1 MESNYEYDA
10 MEKLSNWL
18 LDKFEDINLIA
29 SNVPYLKAKRLA
41 DLVVIKK
48 NQLMVYEIKTARDDM
63 RKINSQIED
72 YKTTFEYIYLVL
84 DKKFENKIS
93 DISDEKVGIIFFNG
107 NKFKIFRKAKKNIT
121 NTLYQALLISND
133 DLKNLNIKTKNLH
146 EKYAYISKKLSKAQ
160 VKNLIINGLQK
171 AYEQGFEAFKKEKEF
186 NLLVNRSRIKI

>member
-1 MESNYEYDA
+1 MEINYEYDI

-18 LDKFEDINLIA
+18 LYKFENINLIA

-41 DLVVIKK
+41 DLIVIRK
-48 NQLMVYEIKTARDDM
+48 NQLIVYEVKTARDDM
-63 RKINSQIED
+63 RKIKSQIED

-84 DKKFENKIS
+84 DKKFENRIS

-146 EKYAYISKKLSKAQ
+146 EKYDYISKKLSKTQ
-160 VKNLIINGLQK
+160 IKNLIINGLK
-171 AYEQGFEAFKKEKEF
+171 RAYEQGFEAFKKEKEF
-186 NLLVNRSRIKI
+186 NLLVNRSRIKA

>member
-1 MESNYEYDA
+1 MKKDYEYD
-10 MEKLSNWL
+10 MLEKLSNWL
-18 LDKFEDINLIA
+18 LYKFESINLIA

-48 NQLMVYEIKTARDDM
+48 NQLIVYEVKTARDDI

-93 DISDEKVGIIFFNG
+93 NIFDERVGIIFFNG
-107 NKFKIFRKAKKNIT
+107 NEFKIFRKAKKNIT

-146 EKYAYISKKLSKAQ
+146 EKYDYISKKLSKTQ
-160 VKNLIINGLQK
+160 IKNLIINGLK
-171 AYEQGFEAFKKEKEF
+171 RAYEQGFEAFKKEKEF
-186 NLLVNRSRIKI
+186 NLLVNRSRIKA